1 MDYSKYERS
10 KKEWVK
16 LFMVWFS
23 ICILFSYLFYKNIIG
38 ILFLLPF
45 FYFYQNFDRKKQVKK
60 RRDKLS
66 EQFTEMLQVMIAAL
80 KSGSSLEKAIFISKK
95 RLAELYGEEEL
106 IMSEL
111 ALIERGLLMNM
122 NIENLFMDL
131 GKRSGV
137 EEIREF
143 SEVLSICKRT
153 GGNLIKVM
161 ENTGVFLI
169 EKKEMEG
176 EIKALVSGKRM
187 EGRAMGFI
195 LPGILFYINLSMPDV
210 SRNLYQDM
218 AGRVIM
224 TGILLVYLVCLLW
237 FDKLSDIKV

>member
-60 RRDKLS
+60 RRNKLS

-224 TGILLVYLVCLLW
+224 TGILLAYLVCLLW